1 LALSH
6 LRVEEGLP
14 MFSIFD
20 TSNKIA
26 WSDVY
31 TAVLPLGAVE
41 PEGLHF
47 CTVKSVFLLPIIP
60 FSSAMGTRD
69 CKGTIALQQQT
80 IRDVLNDI
88 ASALCHLNFKRIIFL
103 DFSNYNWITK
113 HRVRE
118 LNLKRELIQAVW
130 INPKQFVK
138 EAPQLNFYR
147 ILLVLP
153 SKLYWQRR

>member
-41 PEGLHF
+41 PEGLHLPVGF
-47 CTVKSVFLLPIIP
+47 YFSQSIRQRFLHRKIGFP
-60 FSSAMGTRD
+60 FADNS
-69 CKGTIALQQQT
+69 I
-80 IRDVLNDI
+80 
-88 ASALCHLNFKRIIFL
+88 
-103 DFSNYNWITK
+103 
-113 HRVRE
+113 
-118 LNLKRELIQAVW
+118 LKRYGNSRL
-130 INPKQFVK
+130 
-138 EAPQLNFYR
+138 
-147 ILLVLP
+147 
-153 SKLYWQRR
+153 QRYDRTATADYKGCSE